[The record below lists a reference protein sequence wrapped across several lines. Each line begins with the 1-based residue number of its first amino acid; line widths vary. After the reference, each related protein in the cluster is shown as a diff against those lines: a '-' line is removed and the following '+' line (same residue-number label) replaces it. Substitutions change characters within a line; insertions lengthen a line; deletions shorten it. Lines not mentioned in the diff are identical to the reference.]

1 MFCKISF
8 YFLVLRSIYYFL
20 LEHDDYIRN
29 CRMAIEYSVYEVLL
43 IFIVN

>member
-8 YFLVLRSIYYFL
+8 YVLVLRSIYYFL
-20 LEHDDYIRN
+20 LERDDYIRY
-29 CRMAIEYSVYEVLL
+29 CQMAIEYSVYGVLL

>member
-1 MFCKISF
+1 MFFKISF
-8 YFLVLRSIYYFL
+8 YVLVLRSIYYFL
-20 LEHDDYIRN
+20 LEDDDYTRY